1 MLDGMP
7 QHHRRIEQWAA
18 TLEETLDEEDE
29 RRRRDANFDPKNLPP
44 CIVNALLD
52 LTHNKRCVHPS
63 AHPKPKHTYRSAGSS
78 SPPSTRASKSRTSP
92 WRCTPSLCLPF
103 VPLATIAL
111 NSTTGGLWP
120 MDAQRGGQRQ
130 ERQTAA
136 PRAVDRTQEQETRA
150 GDHVLQ
156 HERPQGAKARMLQL
170 SARWGIPRSAS
181 QGASPLPH
189 RSAQEET
196 RSSAH
201 SNAESRATRIR
212 RCRTSSFARQSS

>member
-1 MLDGMP
+1 MP
-7 QHHRRIEQWAA
+7 QHHRRIEQWAT

-63 AHPKPKHTYRSAGSS
+63 AHPKPNTHSS
-78 SPPSTRASKSRTSP
+78 QCRVVIATIYKSVEKQNKP
-92 WRCTPSLCLPF
+92 LAVNSLCLPF
-103 VPLATIAL
+103 VPLTTIAL
-111 NSTTGGLWP
+111 NSTTGSLWP

-170 SARWGIPRSAS
+170 SARWGISRSAF

-201 SNAESRATRIR
+201 SNGESGATRIR